1 MQSKN
6 TKLTQARINA
16 LEAPVG
22 CGSMMVW
29 DNYLPGF
36 GVRVSESGRK
46 SYYLHF
52 RVRGSRR
59 LIKRVVG
66 AEPVMSLKVARD
78 IAKRWLL
85 QACQGIDPR
94 LDQAKQG
101 GLTVSEYADRY
112 LENHS
117 RPNNKA
123 STVRH
128 IEGLIDRYIKP
139 ELGQTAI
146 ATLSKADVARLHMKL
161 SGTPGQANGVRALI
175 SSMCTVAESWDLRP
189 ENSNPTRHV
198 KKYKLRPRKRILT
211 GDELQRIGCALIE
224 YESISPFTAMA
235 IRFLLLSGC
244 RLHEALSLKWKYIDF
259 GNSVVHLPDSKT
271 DFKDVPLG
279 DPATK
284 LLRRVPRMI
293 RNPYVF
299 VGRKPGSHLSNPNNA
314 WRTIKTR
321 AGIEDLTLHDLRRN
335 FVTTATA
342 ANVGIRNIGAVVG
355 HSNMSTTEMYSHAV
369 PAAVKAAAYK
379 TSDLVEAL
387 LGENTKPLDH
397 IDAPSTDND
406 HY

>member
-1 MQSKN
+1 MQSK
-6 TKLTQARINA
+6 TSKLTQSRVNS

-22 CGSMMVW
+22 CGSIMVW

-36 GVRVSESGRK
+36 GIRVSESGRK

-78 IAKRWLL
+78 IAKKWLL

-94 LDQAKQG
+94 LDQANQG
-101 GLTVSEYADRY
+101 GLTVSEYVDLF

-117 RPNNKA
+117 RPNNKV

-128 IEGLIDRYIKP
+128 FEGLINRYIRP
-139 ELGQTAI
+139 ELGQVPI
-146 ATLSKADVARLHMKL
+146 AVLSKAEVARLHMKL
-161 SGTPGQANGVRALI
+161 AGTPGQANGVRALI

-198 KKYKLRPRKRILT
+198 KKYKLRPRSRILS
-211 GDELQRIGCALIE
+211 GDEIQRIGRALIE

-235 IRFLLLSGC
+235 IRFLALSGC
-244 RLHEALSLKWKYIDF
+244 RLNEALSLKREYIDF
-259 GNSVVHLPDSKT
+259 DNSVLHLPDSKT

-314 WRTIKTR
+314 WKTIKMR
-321 AGIEDLTLHDLRRN
+321 AGVENLTLHDLRRN

-342 ANVGIRNIGAVVG
+342 NDVGIRNIGAVVG
-355 HSNMSTTEMYSHAV
+355 HTNMSTTEMYSHAV
-369 PAAVKAAAYK
+369 PAAVKAAANK

-387 LGENTKPLDH
+387 LGDDDANTE
-397 IDAPSTDND
+397 
-406 HY
+406 